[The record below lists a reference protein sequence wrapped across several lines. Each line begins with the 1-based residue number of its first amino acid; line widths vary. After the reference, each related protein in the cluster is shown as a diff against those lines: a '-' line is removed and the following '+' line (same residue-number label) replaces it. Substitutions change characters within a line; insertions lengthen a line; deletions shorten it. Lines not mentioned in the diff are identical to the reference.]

1 MEEWRMRTRVSA
13 VLNLAG
19 IISIAVA
26 LTVTASAHKPDGADE
41 QAIKDV
47 VAATTQAFNAHDA
60 AAFAR
65 FYTADAE
72 LVTVRGEQ
80 MRGAA
85 EIEKGL
91 ARIFATRA
99 GGARLRTLDVTVRF
113 IRPDVAVVHVM
124 NEMSGVEDAQGVT
137 AAPHLELSIRVL
149 VKEKGVWRVTAFHNT
164 IVSSPQPAEGSR

>member
-1 MEEWRMRTRVSA
+1 MRTQASA
-13 VLNLAG
+13 VLTVAA
-19 IISIAVA
+19 IITIAVV
-26 LTVTASAHKPDGADE
+26 LNLSASADRPGDTDE

-47 VAATTQAFNAHDA
+47 IAATTQAFNAHDA

-72 LVTVRGEQ
+72 LVTVRGER

-99 GGARLRTLDVTVRF
+99 AAAKLRTLDVTVRF
-113 IRPDVAVVHVM
+113 IRSDVAVAHVA
-124 NEMSGVEDAQGVT
+124 NEMSGVVEANGVT
-137 AAPHLELSIRVL
+137 AAPHQELSIRVF
-149 VKEKGVWRVTAFHNT
+149 VKENGVWRVTAFHNT
-164 IVSSPQPAEGSR
+164 IVSSPQGADSSR